1 MPIVAYDPSLAP
13 CLAAA
18 YNRSLAGIAH
28 CYPVSAQRMA
38 AALVAAAQ
46 GAEPPPHLSGRAPHP
61 RVPLRGGATWLSL
74 EGDEVTGFVH
84 VAVAPAVAPAG
95 GETGAIRALW
105 YARGHRAVGQAL
117 LDTATAYLQAQGV
130 ARIDAYRYEH
140 RLLLPRGACLSLLA
154 AGARPRPPGRQ
165 RLPSHRWRVGPRSAR
180 LCCRGSRSPPVDVDI
195 SVEWTPGLGAR
206 PGLTVHAMRG
216 PSVWACASAPR
227 RQYAPDPCPG
237 LGLHRLA
244 HGRRGVARRGL
255 GRYLMARALWRR
267 GAPAIATPAS
277 VAWSTTIGAAT
288 VHEPRLPRRRLDLG
302 LEPRHR
308 RLAWPLGAEDTNT
321 ARTPVARSGRVLCR
335 VARSP
340 DARDAPP
347 HHPSSRS
354 DRCSSAVP

>member
-140 RLLLPRGACLSLLA
+140 RLPFYHVEHAYLSWRLEHVHALLGANGFHRIDGELVLDLPDYA
-154 AGARPRPPGRQ
+154 VADPGR
-165 RLPSHRWRVGPRSAR
+165 
-180 LCCRGSRSPPVDVDI
+180 PPVDVDI

-216 PSVWACASAPR
+216 AERVGMCVCTSGGE
-227 RQYAPDPCPG
+227 YAPDPDAQDWVYTAW
-237 LGLHRLA
+237 LTVDEAL
-244 HGRRGVARRGL
+244 RGRGL
-255 GRYLMARALWRR
+255 GRYLMARALWEAR
-267 GAPAIATPAS
+267 GAGYRHACLCCLEHNHRALLLYTSLGYRA
-277 VAWSTTIGAAT
+277 VDWTWAWSRDI
-288 VHEPRLPRRRLDLG
+288 
-302 LEPRHR
+302 
-308 RLAWPLGAEDTNT
+308 
-321 ARTPVARSGRVLCR
+321 
-335 VARSP
+335 
-340 DARDAPP
+340 DA
-347 HHPSSRS
+347 
-354 DRCSSAVP
+354 